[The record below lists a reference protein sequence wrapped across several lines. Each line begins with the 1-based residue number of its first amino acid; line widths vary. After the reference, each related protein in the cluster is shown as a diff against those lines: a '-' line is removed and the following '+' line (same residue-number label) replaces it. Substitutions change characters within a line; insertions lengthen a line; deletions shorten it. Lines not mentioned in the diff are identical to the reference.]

1 MVKRTICIENP
12 CKLNVKNRQLIII
25 NKETGEIYSIPLED
39 IGYVVMDNREIS
51 YTQSTIEQFAAENI
65 ATVFCT
71 SNHMPTAML
80 LNFHTNQTQTAKI
93 NAQIEASEPMKKSI
107 WKQVIEAKIK
117 NQSLVLKYLGKEY
130 SKVVKLSRE
139 VKSGDTDNREAV
151 ASRIYW
157 GKLFEDLDD
166 FRRERDGEPPNNFLN
181 YGYAVLRAA
190 TARALCGSG
199 LLPLIGVHHS
209 NKYNPFCLADDMM
222 EPYRPFVDIM
232 VHEYVTKYPE
242 EKELDTKYKRHILSL
257 LTLDS
262 KFANVTRPL
271 MIGLTMTS
279 ASLAKYFLK
288 ETTKLSFGTVTW

>member
-1 MVKRTICIENP
+1 MIKRTICIENP
-12 CKLNVKNRQLIII
+12 CRLNVKSNQLIII
-25 NKETGEIYSIPLED
+25 SKETGEISSIPLED
-39 IGYVVMDNREIS
+39 IGYVVLDNREIS
-51 YTQSTIEQFAAENI
+51 YTQSTIEQFAAYNI

-117 NQSLVLKYLGKEY
+117 NQALLLKYLGKEHLR
-130 SKVVKLSRE
+130 VLKLSSE

-157 GKLFEDLDD
+157 GILFDDLDE
-166 FRRERDGEPPNNFLN
+166 FRRQREGNPPNNFLN

-222 EPYRPFVDIM
+222 EPYRPFVDMM
-232 VHEYVTKYPE
+232 VHEYITTNQ
-242 EKELDTKYKRHILSL
+242 EKNELDTQYKRHILSL

-262 KFANVTRPL
+262 KFSNVTRPL

-288 ETTKLSFGTVTW
+288 ETTKLSFGAITW

>member
-12 CKLNVKNRQLIII
+12 CKLNVSNRQLIIV
-25 NKETGEIYSIPLED
+25 NKETGEIFSIPLED

-117 NQSLVLKYLGKEY
+117 NQALVLKYLGKEY
-130 SKVVKLSRE
+130 TKVLKLSRD

-157 GKLFEDLDD
+157 GIIFEDLND
-166 FRRERDGEPPNNFLN
+166 FRRERDGKSPNNFLN

-199 LLPLIGVHHS
+199 LLPLIGLHHS
-209 NKYNPFCLADDMM
+209 NKYIPSVL
-222 EPYRPFVDIM
+222 PTI
-232 VHEYVTKYPE
+232 
-242 EKELDTKYKRHILSL
+242 
-257 LTLDS
+257 
-262 KFANVTRPL
+262 
-271 MIGLTMTS
+271 
-279 ASLAKYFLK
+279 
-288 ETTKLSFGTVTW
+288 